1 MGHDE
6 HPVSLDDLVRTGYLG
21 RAARDYFSKDG
32 LLIHQRTGGDFLLYS
47 RGLDFD
53 DDGGTPSRWGQG
65 EKGGDQVFWP
75 VTEPE

>member
-1 MGHDE
+1 
-6 HPVSLDDLVRTGYLG
+6 LVGAGYLD
-21 RAARDYFSKDG
+21 RVPRDYFSKDSS
-32 LLIHQRTGGDFLLYS
+32 LIYKRTNDSFLLHS

-75 VTEPE
+75 VTDEE